1 MAGNRGIYNAAMKKG
16 QEHARKQE
24 WPAAL
29 KEYQRAAAEFPDAL
43 DARLAIASAYAGLQ
57 RWREAIE
64 IYQALQREHPEDP
77 VILERLA
84 ESYVRLK
91 DIDKARETY
100 LRLSDQHVLHKK
112 LPQAIG
118 VLEQLGELLPQDEE
132 VMSRLARLYQEAG
145 DKGAVVRIQLDRVR
159 KMFREGRLNEAMVLA
174 EEVLQQAPDNR
185 QAKEMV
191 YRLRREISARKDRG
205 EAVEEA
211 APAAAVSQFQLQ
223 EWARE
228 AQERQEHGDTATA
241 IQLYARAVQGGLRRC
256 DVYYNLGLLYKE
268 SGQLEA
274 AIEQFQNASSDD
286 EYALSS
292 HFALGECYRDL
303 GNLDQAA
310 QEFEQALH
318 QVDLQA
324 IGRDAVDD
332 LIQMYEAAANVHES
346 RGDLARAAS
355 LYATLA
361 GFLQSKRWKQGRTDE
376 FRRRAQE
383 LTEKSMFAKLRQLG
397 TGILPA
403 IEERARGEPAREPA
417 VAEAL
422 PSSIP
427 SLTEGSLRPITDFL
441 RGEGRAEGQL
451 AAAPPEAAV
460 EVKPLEE
467 ALSIVPPVPVQL
479 PVRDLDTTGLAQPV
493 QELVQASRIYL
504 EKGLFNAAIDVCCE
518 VIKQAPD
525 YLPIHLRLAEVYER
539 QDRPDMALAKYHA
552 LADTYLA
559 REEKDK
565 AASVYTAL
573 LALAPDTVATRSR
586 LADLLLELGQT
597 SEAIAQKVQIANLYF
612 RLGQTPRATETFREL
627 RSLAPDDKQ
636 VYLEYGLFLLKMEN
650 PDAAINELRRALQLD
665 PQDPVALARVN
676 IALAL
681 QGEEKAFAESLSS
694 VLKRAT
700 ADSTVSRMIERE
712 YRDFLLLQD
721 NPLLSYALGLLQR
734 QSGNVPEATETFLR
748 AYRAYGAAPVDPL
761 QLRLGRALAE
771 GYLLL
776 NRAEDA
782 ILVLQQCLS
791 WAETLAPR
799 DAGPPS
805 TDLMAIPS
813 RLSFYHWLAEAY
825 AKAGQDDQ
833 AIAMLIQAKES
844 HPFDRETGTKLADL
858 YFRKGNL
865 RQALAELTE
874 LVAHYEQENQIDR
887 ALEILQQM
895 ARLAPSNLAV
905 HKRLSHLYIR
915 RGYID
920 KGIEELELLAELQ
933 QKRGMIEETVQS
945 LQQIAEI
952 FWTMGQHDRA
962 YQVYDRIARLAPED
976 ISARQQLVNLHI
988 LAGRLADAL
997 EEQRNIARIAL
1008 RRKDTETSIA
1018 ALHQVL
1024 ALSASD
1030 PWALRQ
1036 LAELLASVGEHNQAL
1051 RLYRRLAKL
1060 EPDNAEVA
1068 KLLAEEEKRTGTQP
1082 EAAS

>member
-24 WPAAL
+24 WSAAL

-43 DARLAIASAYAGLQ
+43 DARLAIASAYAGLE
-57 RWREAIE
+57 RWREALD
-64 IYQALQREHPEDP
+64 IYQALQQTRPEDP
-77 VILERLA
+77 VLLERLA
-84 ESYVRLK
+84 EVYVQLRN
-91 DIDKARETY
+91 IDKARETY
-100 LRLSDQHVLHKK
+100 LRLSDQHVVHKK

-118 VLEQLGELLPQDEE
+118 VLEQLIELLPQDEE
-132 VMSRLARLYQEAG
+132 LMSRLARLYQEVG
-145 DKGAVVRIQLDRVR
+145 DKGALVRIQLDRVR

-174 EEVLQQAPDNR
+174 EEILQQAPDNR

-191 YRLRREISARKDRG
+191 YRLRREMSARKERG

-211 APAAAVSQFQLQ
+211 APTAAVSQFQLQ

-228 AQERQEHGDTATA
+228 AQERQEHGDMATA
-241 IQLYARAVQGGLRRC
+241 IQLYARAVQAGLRRC

-274 AIEQFQNASSDD
+274 AIEQFKNASGDD

-292 HFALGECYRDL
+292 HYALGECYRDL

-318 QVDLQA
+318 QVDLQT

-361 GFLQSKRWKQGRTDE
+361 GFLQSKRWKQGRTEE

-403 IEERARGEPAREPA
+403 IEGRARGEPAREPA
-417 VAEAL
+417 AAEDL
-422 PSSIP
+422 PSTIP

-441 RGEGRAEGQL
+441 REGRPGAGL
-451 AAAPPEAAV
+451 AAAPPGTTV

-467 ALSIVPPVPVQL
+467 ALAIVPPVPVQL
-479 PVRDLDTTGLAQPV
+479 PVRDLDTTGLEQPV

-504 EKGLFNAAIDVCCE
+504 EKGLFNAAIDACCE
-518 VIKQAPD
+518 VIKHAPD

-552 LADTYLA
+552 LANTYLA

-565 AASVYTAL
+565 AAGVYTAL

-586 LADLLLELGQT
+586 LADLLLELGQIG
-597 SEAIAQKVQIANLYF
+597 EAIVQKVQIANIYF

-627 RSLAPDDKQ
+627 RSLAPGEKQ

-650 PDAAINELRRALQLD
+650 PDAAVNELRRALQLD

-676 IALAL
+676 IALAM
-681 QGEEKAFAESLSS
+681 QGEERAFAESLNS

-700 ADSTVSRMIERE
+700 ADSEVSRTIEKE

-734 QSGNVPEATETFLR
+734 QSGNVPEAIETFQR
-748 AYRAYGAAPVDPL
+748 ACRAYGTSPVDAM

-776 NRAEDA
+776 NRTEEA
-782 ILVLQQCLS
+782 IRVLQQGLS
-791 WAETLAPR
+791 WAEKLAPR
-799 DAGPPS
+799 DAGSPPA
-805 TDLMAIPS
+805 DAMAVPS
-813 RLSFYHWLAEAY
+813 ALSFYHWLAEAY
-825 AKAGQDDQ
+825 AKAGQNDQ
-833 AIAMLIQAKES
+833 AIATLVQAKES

-858 YFRKGNL
+858 YFRQGNL

-874 LVAHYEQENQIDR
+874 LVGHYEQENQIDR
-887 ALEILQQM
+887 ALEILQHM

-905 HKRLSHLYIR
+905 HKRLGHLYIR
-915 RGYID
+915 RGYVD
-920 KGIEELELLAELQ
+920 KGMEELELLAELQ
-933 QKRGMIEETVQS
+933 QKRGLIEEAVQS
-945 LQQIAEI
+945 LQQMAEI
-952 FWTMGQHDRA
+952 FWTMGQHDKA

-1030 PWALRQ
+1030 RWALRQ
-1036 LAELLASVGEHNQAL
+1036 LADLLAAVGEHGQAL

-1060 EPDNAEVA
+1060 EPDDAEVA
-1068 KLLAEEEKRTGTQP
+1068 KLLAEEEKLSGAQP
-1082 EAAS
+1082 EATG